1 MRDAIIWLNWIAL
14 GFFVVLNGL
23 YLALTVLALGVL
35 RRYAERLRAL
45 EISDAILLGGRPP
58 VTLLAPAYN
67 EEATC
72 VQSVR
77 SLLALEYDE
86 YEVLVINDGSK
97 DRTLETLIEAFRL
110 TPTVRAPTADIP
122 SQPIRQV
129 YRSKQHPTLWVID
142 KVNGGKAD
150 ALNAGLAHVRT
161 PLFCSMDAD
170 SLVERDA
177 LSRIVR
183 PFLEDDSTVAA
194 GGTIR
199 IANGCTVEAGAVTK
213 VELPESFLARVQVV
227 EYLRSFLSGRV
238 GWDAIGGTLIIS
250 GAFGMFKRSAVV
262 AVGGYDHTTVGED
275 MELVVR
281 LHRWHR
287 EQKLPYRIAFL
298 SDPVAWTECPESL
311 AVLARQRQRWQRG
324 LAEVLWRHR
333 VMLGNP
339 RYGVIGLLAMPYFFF
354 LEMLGPVIEFA
365 GYLTFVLTLVLGAAS
380 GQFVTAFLL
389 LAFALGTAL
398 SLLAIGLEEV
408 SFRRYPHTWQ
418 VARLMGVAI
427 LEAVG
432 YHQLHTWWR
441 LRGLWAAFRGT
452 GGWGEMTR
460 KGFGGGGSAATPT
473 SSGAPP
479 SGAPR

>member
-1 MRDAIIWLNWIAL
+1 MIAAVISVIIWLNWVAL
-14 GFFVVLNGL
+14 GFFIVLNGL
-23 YLALTVLALGVL
+23 YLALTLLALRVL
-35 RRYAERLRAL
+35 RRYAERLQAL

-97 DRTLETLIEAFRL
+97 DKTLETLIEAFAL
-110 TPTVRAPTADIP
+110 TPTVRAPTAEIP
-122 SQPIRQV
+122 SMPIRQV
-129 YRSKQHPTLWVID
+129 YRSKRHPSLWVID

-177 LSRIVR
+177 LTRIVR
-183 PFLEDDSTVAA
+183 PFLEDDSTIAA

-199 IANGCTVEAGAVTK
+199 IANGCTVEAGAVTR

-227 EYLRSFLSGRV
+227 EYLRSFLTGRV
-238 GWDAIGGTLIIS
+238 GWDAVGGTLIIS

-281 LHRWHR
+281 MHRHHL
-287 EQKLPYRIAFL
+287 EQRIPYRIAFL

-311 AVLARQRQRWQRG
+311 KVLARQRQRWQRG
-324 LAEVLWRHR
+324 LAEVLWRHK

-339 RYGVIGLLAMPYFFF
+339 KYGVIGTLAMPYFFF
-354 LEMLGPVIEFA
+354 LEMLGPVVEFA
-365 GYLTFVLTLVLGAAS
+365 GYIAFILTVILGATS
-380 GQFVTAFLL
+380 GSYVTAFLL

-398 SLLAIGLEEV
+398 SLLAIGLEEIA
-408 SFRRYPHTWQ
+408 FRRYPHTWQ
-418 VARLMGVAI
+418 VARLMWVAI
-427 LEAVG
+427 LEAFG
-432 YHQLHTWWR
+432 YHQVHTWWR
-441 LRGLWAAFRGT
+441 LKGLWAAARGK

-460 KGFGGGGSAATPT
+460 KGFGT
-473 SSGAPP
+473 AP
-479 SGAPR
+479 AK